1 MRRSLITVPL
11 TLLVSAVSSLTL
23 AENGPPTS
31 TFDSS
36 RKTPPPAEKPAG
48 LTKRTAE
55 TSSAVGDRDPL
66 DRDLAE
72 WLVNQARHQGHLIGR
87 ADPRSV
93 SRQVIAMLE
102 AAASVSEECPDAYY
116 WLYDLYVRMDR
127 GDLARDA
134 LARYVRLTPGD
145 DAAQLRLLE
154 MNLSRLQTAEA
165 RMDFLRSELK
175 QKTLSRVY
183 ESELR
188 RCLAQWHHERRETEF
203 AAREIEQALRLN
215 PMNVPARELAYEMFG
230 ETEPALQRT
239 EMALQ
244 LIAMNPSQANLV
256 WDLAEFLD
264 RLSLHAQAQEWYNRA
279 IQIHQRTDTTPV
291 PVEFR
296 HKLAI
301 SYVSSGDL
309 AQAKQVAD
317 EILREAADFHATRL
331 LRAHVERKLGL
342 EDAAKE
348 DMLHVASAYEQKA
361 DQILKER
368 LADEAAEIAW
378 FYSYHQP
385 NKDRALA
392 LAQLAMSSAEPT
404 RLARLAH
411 GYALRLNGRTDEA
424 LKVLEPLAATDQLA
438 ALELAKAQLDRGN
451 RPQAISTLHKAAA
464 LQYSGI
470 AYGLIAD
477 LLAKYG
483 EAAPRSPLH
492 AKVVAALDK
501 FNRRIFDF
509 YDHPE
514 EFLKFTIRFA
524 DQAIPPAG
532 PLNVVF
538 RVENIGS
545 FPVTLGEGF
554 MSRPLIAVTA
564 CVGGEDG
571 VRFNNYLQV
580 MMNARPLL
588 QPGDAVEKTVAVDV
602 GLFREHLLR
611 TVSQDAEVEIAAL
624 FDPVYEDG
632 KLGVGMGTIEAR
644 PIRMI
649 RSAVETSPEAITALI
664 DLAKSPE
671 AIDRIRSVE
680 VLGALRADAESRL
693 PGSQAADLPTD
704 AIGGALVSLLGDG
717 DYRVRARA
725 MAAVGWS
732 KLDERLTNAAAPGV
746 RGDVHPVVRMLAV
759 SLFARQHGDRFLKV
773 LQQLSRSDPSPFVR
787 VMAEGY
793 LPRPPSVT
801 ANRELDSAND
811 PVP

>member
-1 MRRSLITVPL
+1 MRRSLIACVL
-11 TLLVSAVSSLTL
+11 TAFIVNPSGL
-23 AENGPPTS
+23 AIAEKEPPKS
-31 TFDSS
+31 TIDSS
-36 RKTPPPAEKPAG
+36 RKTPPSAG
-48 LTKRTAE
+48 KTENPVVRTGE
-55 TSSAVGDRDPL
+55 TDNATGGRDPL
-66 DRDLAE
+66 DRELAE

-116 WLYDLYVRMDR
+116 WLYDLYIRMDR
-127 GDLARDA
+127 GDMARDA

-165 RMDFLRSELK
+165 RQDFVRSELK

-188 RCLAQWHHERRETEF
+188 RCLAQWHRERRETEF

-215 PMNVPARELAYEMFG
+215 PMNVAARELAYELFG

-264 RLSLHAQAQEWYNRA
+264 RLSLHSQAQEWYNRA

-291 PVEFR
+291 PLEFR
-296 HKLAI
+296 HKLAV
-301 SYVSSGDL
+301 SYVSSGNLD
-309 AQAKQVAD
+309 QAKQVAD

-331 LRAHVERKLGL
+331 LRAHVEQKLGL

-348 DMLHVASAYEQKA
+348 DMLQVARAYEQKA
-361 DQILKER
+361 DQILKEN

-385 NKDRALA
+385 DNDKALA
-392 LAQLAMSSAEPT
+392 LAKLAMSSGEPPP
-404 RLARLAH
+404 LARLAY
-411 GYALRLNGRTDEA
+411 GYALRLNGQTDEA
-424 LKVLEPLAATDQLA
+424 IKTLEPLAATDQLA

-451 RPQAISTLHKAAA
+451 RPQAITTLHKAAT

-470 AYGLIAD
+470 AYTLIAD
-477 LLAKYG
+477 LLARYG

-492 AKVVAALDK
+492 TKVVAALDK
-501 FNRRIFDF
+501 FNRRVFDF
-509 YDHPE
+509 HDHPE

-524 DQAIPPAG
+524 EQVVPPAG

-538 RVENIGS
+538 RVENTGP

-564 CVGGEDG
+564 CVGGEEG

-580 MMNARPLL
+580 MMNARPVL

-611 TVSQDAEVEIAAL
+611 TASQDAEIEIAAL

-632 KLGVGMGTIEAR
+632 KLGIGMGTIEAR
-644 PIRMI
+644 PIRI
-649 RSAVETSPEAITALI
+649 TRSGVDTSPEAIAALI
-664 DLAKSPE
+664 DQAKSP
-671 AIDRIRSVE
+671 AVADRIRSAE

-693 PGSQAADLPTD
+693 SGSRAGDLPTD
-704 AIGGALVSLLGDG
+704 AIAAAMVSLLGDS

-759 SLFARQHGDRFLKV
+759 SLFARQHGDRFIKV
-773 LQQLSRSDPSPFVR
+773 LRQLSRSDPSPFVR

-793 LPRPPSVT
+793 LPRTPNVT